1 MDVLNYNF
9 IRLGLTRAKSLQ
21 TATRLPRET
30 HRRSAVPKEEA
41 KKRSPF
47 YGKIFRRWRWVV
59 KKWRVLKGR
68 GTASGIA
75 FPGDCS
81 GECGGYLKWIKK
93 FRSKIYSYWLD
104 HSENTVSTKLQG
116 VSKNR

>member
-9 IRLGLTRAKSLQ
+9 IRLGLTRAKALQ

-47 YGKIFRRWRWVV
+47 YGKIFRR
-59 KKWRVLKGR
+59 
-68 GTASGIA
+68 
-75 FPGDCS
+75 
-81 GECGGYLKWIKK
+81 
-93 FRSKIYSYWLD
+93 
-104 HSENTVSTKLQG
+104 
-116 VSKNR
+116 